1 MMRGRLAS
9 LRSPLATRGAL
20 ALAVAGLL
28 SCAPRPQILT
38 PADQGSVALDG
49 TTPVQVSLG
58 QEIAAPGT
66 FRITLLRGIDAP
78 PAAVVDL
85 TTRFAVTGSMASAAL
100 SASDLAPGRNAL
112 YVSLDTDGDG
122 RPDNVMSST
131 FRWDPLRG
139 AACKQKITPVVGENH
154 SDPIYMAGFGNDR
167 QPTGVHDDTWARG
180 YVLQNA
186 NKKIGVV
193 TLDTIGYFNNEVR
206 TIREDPLLQGLGF
219 DAIMVTSTHV
229 HEGPDTMGLW
239 GPDET
244 SSGVD
249 LGYLDFV
256 NAQVVACLVDAN
268 AHLEPADMRFATGS
282 TVGASLPPNTDLI
295 EDGRVLEAYVIPADA
310 FTPPRAADV
319 IVEGDPGPIL
329 NPSVPALQIRSRLT
343 GQILA
348 TAVNFASH
356 PEALGSDN
364 TLITSDFPHYMRE
377 ALEAQYGGIAIYQ
390 SADLGVLQGPL
401 DVDITDPL
409 TGQPAE
415 RRTFRIAELMGDKLA
430 ERAQLALDAVTNWDA
445 NPALDARSSGRIQVL
460 VENPFFRIAAGFGV
474 FGRRQLERDAQR
486 RVVTSTEVNAL
497 RIGPAQIA
505 VTPNELDPQIGNLY
519 RDQMTGAEHR
529 WVLGLGNDEIGY
541 QMPTAKFNPSCHE
554 CVTYVVLDNT
564 ENCPIA
570 VALGEEAVDCD
581 TIFINNVGAGADG
594 LFQGIMNGLLGELNA
609 P

>member
-1 MMRGRLAS
+1 MMRGRLA
-9 LRSPLATRGAL
+9 LRGPAASTLGAL
-20 ALAVAGLL
+20 VLGAAALL
-28 SCAPRPQILT
+28 SCTPRPQILA

-49 TTPVQVSLG
+49 AAAVQVELG
-58 QEIAAPGT
+58 QVIAAPGT

-78 PAAVVDL
+78 PATVADL
-85 TTRFAVTGSMASAAL
+85 TDRFDVAGSMATAAL
-100 SASDLAPGRNAL
+100 SAIDLAPGRNAL

-122 RPDNVMSST
+122 RPNNLTSST

-139 AACKQKITPVVGENH
+139 AACQRKITPVVGENH
-154 SDPIYMAGFGNDR
+154 SDPIYMAGFANDR

-186 NKKIGVV
+186 NKKIGIV
-193 TLDTIGYFNNEVR
+193 TLDTIGYFNNEVL
-206 TIREDPLLQGLGF
+206 TIREDPALQGLGF

-244 SSGVD
+244 STGVD
-249 LGYLDFV
+249 TGYLDFV

-268 AHLEPADMRFATGS
+268 EQLEPAEMRFATGS
-282 TVGASLPPNTDLI
+282 TVGTSLPPNTDLI
-295 EDGRVLEAYVIPADA
+295 EDGRVLQPYVIPFDA
-310 FTPPRAADV
+310 FTPPRAEDV

-329 NPSVPALQIRSRLT
+329 NPSVPALQIRSRLS

-356 PEALGSDN
+356 PESLGSDN

-401 DVDITDPL
+401 DVDITDPA

-415 RRTFRIAELMGDKLA
+415 RRSFRMAEVMGEKLA
-430 ERAQLALDAVTNWDA
+430 ERAQLALDAAANWDA
-445 NPALDARSSGRIQVL
+445 NPALDARGSGRIQVL
-460 VENPFFRIAAGFGV
+460 VENPYFKIAAGFGV
-474 FGRRQLERDAQR
+474 FGRRQLELDAQR
-486 RVVTSTEVNAL
+486 RTVTSSEVNAL
-497 RIGPAQIA
+497 RIGPAQFA
-505 VTPNELDPQIGNLY
+505 VTPNELDPQIGNIY
-519 RDQMTGAEHR
+519 RDRMTGAEHR
-529 WVLGLGNDEIGY
+529 WVLGLGNDEVGY
-541 QMPTAKFNPSCHE
+541 QMPSAKFNPSCHE
-554 CVTYVVLDNT
+554 CVTYVVFGDPAD
-564 ENCPIA
+564 CPIA
-570 VALGEEAVDCD
+570 QALGEDAVDCD
-581 TIFINNVGAGADG
+581 TIFVNNIGASADG
-594 LFQGIMNGLLGELNA
+594 LFQGQMHGLLGELNA